1 MYIHEGQCTWYEK
14 NEHSSLDNYNSFTK
28 LSIVNRIYNFF
39 YFLNKNN
46 TIELRKLQT
55 QCSLIKQKNPPKDKR
70 STLSDMS
77 NVRQRESGHNLKI

>member
-55 QCSLIKQKNPPKDKR
+55 QCSLIKQKNHRKTNDLHSATCQTYVKGKVDI
-70 STLSDMS
+70 T
-77 NVRQRESGHNLKI
+77 